1 MVTFQKISWQNLPD
15 VYRDAVISFTN
26 DEIIFDDVKVAALT
40 QNQRDRGLEWLQA
53 NGYKQV

>member
-1 MVTFQKISWQNLPD
+1 MVTFQKITWENLPD

-26 DEIIFDDVKVAALT
+26 EEIILDDAKVAALT
-40 QNQRDRGLEWLQA
+40 QAQRDKGLEWLQM